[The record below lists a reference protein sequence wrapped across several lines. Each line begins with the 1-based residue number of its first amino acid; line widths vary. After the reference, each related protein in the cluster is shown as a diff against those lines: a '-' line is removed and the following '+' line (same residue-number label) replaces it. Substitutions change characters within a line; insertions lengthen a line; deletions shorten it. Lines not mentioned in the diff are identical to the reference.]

1 MPHGCIRAP
10 FVLGCRSEMDTKRSP
25 SLLARLMQPHA
36 SSPRRLLVVVVLVT
50 TILTLGAFGA
60 LP

>member
-1 MPHGCIRAP
+1 
-10 FVLGCRSEMDTKRSP
+10 MDTKRPP
-25 SLLARLMQPHA
+25 SLLARLMAPHA
-36 SSPRRLLVVVVLVT
+36 SSPRRLLFVVVLVT